1 MGKNNPF
8 EKVWNVIYPLLMYY
22 VIVTIALYVMRW
34 WFGDNNKNYE
44 IYQLIASV
52 IVFSFLLRNFRSDR
66 MLFDAEMMN
75 FSVRT
80 IISCILISL
89 LFSFSCNNIIGM
101 SPLPKLSK
109 AYETASNA
117 FYGSTLAIEIISS
130 VIVTPIVEELVYRG
144 IIFKR
149 LKSMTKMPIAI
160 FLSAF
165 IFAMM
170 HFNIVQFVFA
180 FVLGIVIATIYAKT
194 NHIFICIL
202 CHMAINGLAVFRTEV
217 KGMNFLMDGR
227 WYSWMLSIAIFIVAM
242 IGLWLF
248 VKKGNVNE

>member
-34 WFGDNNKNYE
+34 WFGDNNENYE

-52 IVFSFLLRNFRSDR
+52 IVFPFLLRSFRSDR
-66 MLFDAEMMN
+66 MLFDAEIMK

-80 IISCILISL
+80 IILCVLISL

-109 AYETASNA
+109 AYEIASNA
-117 FYGSTLAIEIISS
+117 FYGSTLVIEIISS
-130 VIVTPIVEELVYRG
+130 VIVTPIVEELIYRG

-149 LKSMTKMPIAI
+149 LKNMKKMPIAI
-160 FLSAF
+160 FLSAL

-194 NHIFICIL
+194 NQILVCIL

-217 KGMNFLMDGR
+217 KGMNFLMDGK
-227 WYSWMLSIAIFIVAM
+227 WYSWLLSIVFFILAM
-242 IGLWLF
+242 IGLWWF
-248 VKKGNVNE
+248 AKKRKVNG